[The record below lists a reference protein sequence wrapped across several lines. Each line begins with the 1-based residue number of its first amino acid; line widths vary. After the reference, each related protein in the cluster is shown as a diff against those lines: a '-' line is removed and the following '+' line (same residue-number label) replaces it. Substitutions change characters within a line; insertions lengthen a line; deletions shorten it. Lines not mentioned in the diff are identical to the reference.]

1 MLPQAD
7 QASNVGHRVTAV
19 ISKLKDM
26 QVEDRIDR
34 AAYQAEIEGW
44 RRRMEESLRADRS
57 WLTLAGLFWLN
68 DGMNRFGSDPANEIV
83 LPDASAPA
91 HAGSLAVRAGAVTLQ
106 AEASAGLAVNGQ
118 PATTARLRT
127 DADLAPDL
135 ITLGDLTMLVIQRG
149 ERQALRLWDRRS
161 PARAAF
167 TGRRWY
173 PVREAYCLPAG
184 FTMYDNPQRLPV
196 PNILGEIEQ
205 RHSPGFASFTLD
217 GSEWRLDAVTEGDEL
232 FFIFRDQTAGDT
244 TYPAGR
250 FLKAA
255 FPQNGQ
261 ITLDFN
267 RAYSPPCAFTA
278 FATCPL
284 PPPANHLPLR
294 IEAGELYE
302 GSHL

>member
-1 MLPQAD
+1 MQA
-7 QASNVGHRVTAV
+7 
-19 ISKLKDM
+19 
-26 QVEDRIDR
+26 EDRIER
-34 AAYQAEIEGW
+34 AAYGAEIESW

-68 DGMNRFGSDPANEIV
+68 DGVHRFGSDPDNEIV
-83 LPDASAPA
+83 LPGGSAPA
-91 HAGSLAVRAGAVTLQ
+91 HAGSLVVHAGTVMLKV
-106 AEASAGLAVNGQ
+106 EASAGLAVNGQ
-118 PATTARLRT
+118 PATSARLRT
-127 DADLAPDL
+127 DADGAPDL
-135 ITLGDLTMLVIQRG
+135 LTLGDLSMLVIQRG

-161 PARAAF
+161 PARVTFA
-167 TGRRWY
+167 GRRWY
-173 PVREAYCLPAG
+173 PMREAYCLAAG
-184 FTMYDNPQRLPV
+184 FTLYDTPQRLPV

-205 RHSPGFASFTLD
+205 RYSPGFASFTLD

-261 ITLDFN
+261 IMLDFN
-267 RAYSPPCAFTA
+267 RAYSPPCAFTP

-284 PPPANHLPLR
+284 PPPANHLRLR
-294 IEAGELYE
+294 IEAGELYDQI
-302 GSHL
+302 HT